1 MIIIKTQ
8 RERLLEPLQ
17 SVIGIVERRHTLPI
31 LSNVLIHSVGKEVA
45 FTATDLEVQIR
56 ARTQL
61 EEAGEAQAVTL
72 PARKLYDILRSLPNE
87 AAVALETKE
96 NRLTVKAGKSR
107 FSLQTLPGQDFPTV
121 APSTEKGVV
130 VLKLAQ
136 KTLKELLERVQY
148 AMAQQDVRYYLN
160 GTLLNV
166 SGTQLTLVATDG
178 HRLSYTTENLQDQHD
193 RAEIIL
199 PRKTVSEL
207 IKLLAPTDEPVKIT
221 LRTNQA
227 EFVFGHI
234 ELLSKVIDG
243 KFPDFTRVI
252 PTQYGKHLTLNR
264 MDLLQALQRASILSN
279 DKIHGVR
286 LLLSKNN
293 LAVVCTNNEQEEA
306 QEDLDVQY
314 SQEAI
319 DIGFNITYLMD
330 VMNHLTS
337 ETVVYSFGDA
347 NSSVLITVPGAEDHF
362 KYVVMPMR
370 I

>member
-31 LSNVLIHSVGKEVA
+31 LSNVLIQSSGSVLA
-45 FTATDLEVQIR
+45 LTATDLEVQIR
-56 ARTQL
+56 TKTQI
-61 EEAGEAQAVTL
+61 EESGEAQSVTL
-72 PARKLYDILRSLPNE
+72 SARKLYDILRSLPGE
-87 AAVALETKE
+87 SSVALESKE

-107 FSLQTLPGQDFPTV
+107 FSLQTLAGQDFPTV
-121 APSTEKGVV
+121 AASGDPGV

-136 KTLKELLERVQY
+136 KNLKALLERVQY

-160 GTLLNV
+160 GTLLSVGGN
-166 SGTQLTLVATDG
+166 QLTLVATDG
-178 HRLSYTTENLQDQHD
+178 HRLSYTTEKLAEAHD
-193 RAEIIL
+193 KAEVIL
-199 PRKTVSEL
+199 PRKSVSEL
-207 IKLLAPTDEPVKIT
+207 IKLLAPTDEPVTVT
-221 LRTNQA
+221 LRANQA
-227 EFVFGHI
+227 EFVFGSI

-243 KFPDFTRVI
+243 KFPDYTRVI
-252 PTQYGKHLTLNR
+252 PTSYNKHLTLNR
-264 MDLLQALQRASILSN
+264 LDLLQALQRAAILSN

-306 QEDLDVQY
+306 QEDLDVEY
-314 SQEAI
+314 NQEAI

-337 ETVVYSFGDA
+337 ETVVCSFGDA
-347 NSSVLITVPGAEDHF
+347 NSSVLITVPGAEDRF